1 MSAAPA
7 GDPRRRPLVLVVDD
21 DDDLRELL
29 VVLLGGDGIEV
40 ATAGNGQQALESIAV
55 RRPDLILLDMK
66 MPVMDGWEFC
76 RRLDADPAQAGSR
89 PPILVMTAAF
99 DPAARAAEVRA
110 DGWIGKPFEN
120 EEIRSMV
127 RRIVSRGSSS

>member
-1 MSAAPA
+1 MSA
-7 GDPRRRPLVLVVDD
+7 RPLVLVVDD

-29 VVLLGGDGIEV
+29 GVLLATEGVEV
-40 ATAGNGQQALESIAV
+40 ASAANGLEALSAIAA

-66 MPVMDGWEFC
+66 MPVMDGWELC
-76 RRLDADPAQAGSR
+76 RRLDADGGR

-127 RRIVSRGSSS
+127 RSIVARRASRSS